1 MEEFACLGILDPGGG
16 KENVYDKLLATI
28 DKKELTPNKITVKI
42 VDALSKLVYV
52 AKSKS
57 DHGPTTMLSKRQ
69 FAHVLGYICNRDMRL
84 EELSDKVI
92 RNVWNLKKIEK
103 QMASNPDVVW
113 DGFKFLGFDTSQ
125 LDLDNKHGSGHQE
138 QGEGSGEHVVSGD
151 VVSEETPAGT
161 FFPPSGTFASE
172 LSLFLIYHYSPSP
185 PPQKKSSIRKHLAF
199 GFFFI

>member
-113 DGFKFLGFDTSQ
+113 DGFKFFDIEGF
-125 LDLDNKHGSGHQE
+125 
-138 QGEGSGEHVVSGD
+138 
-151 VVSEETPAGT
+151 
-161 FFPPSGTFASE
+161 
-172 LSLFLIYHYSPSP
+172 
-185 PPQKKSSIRKHLAF
+185 R
-199 GFFFI
+199 